1 LSNCDYSEDSKE
13 LIKEL
18 FYDQEHRP
26 DADKVLEKLALLS
39 TPSAYKPRDPLL
51 ETWPRFGQSYGSL
64 LGKLVEKSN
73 ILFHIPCMPLCTYIQ
88 RLRNECIAF

>member
-1 LSNCDYSEDSKE
+1 MYTFDSIE
-13 LIKEL
+13 LIQRVIL
-18 FYDQEHRP
+18 RP
-26 DADKVLEKLALLS
+26 RAQADADKVLEKLALLS